1 MLSAAPCFIDYII
14 YWKLGKILHFY
25 NKKKKAWVNE
35 MFKIKGF
42 LFEQFIVEVPDVIQ
56 FNMLHCEIT
65 QKIYM

>member
-1 MLSAAPCFIDYII
+1 M
-14 YWKLGKILHFY
+14 
-25 NKKKKAWVNE
+25 V
-35 MFKIKGF
+35 KIKGF